1 MNWDD
6 ETDNSWLACE
16 LTPEPAAPA
25 KSTRSA
31 GKGLWKNPPEFG
43 QKVSARRRGQTG
55 VTGLYER
62 SDDTRALNRQASSVP
77 VQTPDG
83 VFASK
88 GEAAEFYGIHRNNF
102 SIRMKRFP
110 DLYFALVDCVKRGNA
125 TRGAE
130 RRGLWKMTPEVC
142 AKISAALKGKSQSA
156 EHSARI
162 SAAKLGS
169 KHSAETRARIGAA
182 HRGKQV
188 SAETRARMSEAHCNT
203 TTKGRTAWNKGI
215 SMMSAEARAKI
226 SAAQKGKPKPR
237 KKSNETQLS

>member
-6 ETDNSWLACE
+6 EDNSWMDALVSE
-16 LTPEPAAPA
+16 VPAAPA
-25 KSTRSA
+25 KSTTSA

-55 VTGLYER
+55 ITGLYER
-62 SDDTRALNRQASSVP
+62 SDHTRALNRQASSVP

-125 TRGAE
+125 TRGPE
-130 RRGLWKMTPEVC
+130 RRGLWKMSPEVC
-142 AKISAALKGKSQSA
+142 AKISAALKGKAQSA
-156 EHSARI
+156 EHSAKI
-162 SAAKLGS
+162 SA
-169 KHSAETRARIGAA
+169 
-182 HRGKQV
+182 GK
-188 SAETRARMSEAHCNT
+188 
-203 TTKGRTAWNKGI
+203 KGRTAWNKGI

-226 SAAQKGKPKPR
+226 GAAQKGKQVWIIFVFSYIR
-237 KKSNETQLS
+237 SVISILFHCVFVFFHFFR